1 MHMVKLKT
9 DKEIEIL
16 KEGGKRL
23 AFILDELEKI
33 VRPGITTHE
42 LNQVCEKMMREQGGV
57 PVLKGYQP
65 DGSDIPFPAA
75 LCTSVN
81 SVVVHGV
88 PNDYALQEGD
98 IVGLDTCFG
107 YQGMIT
113 DSARTVAVGKVSK
126 QDKKLMDVTKEA
138 MYAGI
143 DAARPGKTTHDIG
156 KAVEKVLNSHGYGTP
171 TILGGHGVGYKVHEE
186 PYVPNY
192 DMGKGGTKLVPG
204 MVITVEPMLIEGGT
218 DDVYTDGKD
227 GYSVYTK
234 DGSKSAHFEHT
245 IVITEK
251 GAEILT

>member
-1 MHMVKLKT
+1 MVKIKT
-9 DKEIEIL
+9 EEEIEIL
-16 KEGGKRL
+16 KEGGRKL
-23 AFILDELEKI
+23 SLILDELEKL
-33 VRPGITTHE
+33 VRPGVTTKD
-42 LNQVCEKMMREQGGV
+42 LDTACEKMMKEKGGV
-57 PVLKGYQP
+57 AVLKGYQP
-65 DGSDIPFPAA
+65 DGSDVPYPSA

-81 SVVVHGV
+81 SVVVHGIPSEYV
-88 PNDYALQEGD
+88 LKEGD
-98 IVGLDTCFG
+98 IVGLDTCFL

-113 DSARTVAVGKVSK
+113 DSARTVAVGKISK

-143 DAARPGKTTHDIG
+143 DVARPGKTTRDIG
-156 KAVEKVLNSHGYGTP
+156 KAVEKILNQHGFGTP

-192 DMGKGGTKLVPG
+192 DMGGSTTKLLPG
-204 MVITVEPMLIEGGT
+204 MVITVEPMLIAGGT

-245 IVITEK
+245 IVITK
-251 GAEILT
+251 NGAEILT

>member
-1 MHMVKLKT
+1 MVKIKSE
-9 DKEIEIL
+9 KEIEIL
-16 KEGGKRL
+16 REGGKRL
-23 AFILDELEKI
+23 SLILDALEKM
-33 VRPGITTHE
+33 VKPGVTTKE
-42 LNQVCEKMMREQGGV
+42 LDTAAEKMMLEHGGA

-65 DGSDIPFPAA
+65 DGSDIPFPAT

-88 PNDYALQEGD
+88 PNEYVLKGGD

-113 DSARTVAVGKVSK
+113 DSARTVAVGKISK
-126 QDKKLMDVTKEA
+126 QDQKLMDATKRA
-138 MYAGI
+138 MFAGI

-156 KAVEKVLNSHGYGTP
+156 KAVEKVLNEYGYGTP

-192 DMGKGGTKLVPG
+192 DMGKGGTKLAPG
-204 MVITVEPMLIEGGT
+204 MVITVEPMLIAGGS
-218 DDVYTDGKD
+218 DDVYTDRKD

-234 DGSKSAHFEHT
+234 DKSNSAHFEHT
-245 IVITEK
+245 IVITEN

>member
-1 MHMVKLKT
+1 MVKIKT
-9 DKEIEIL
+9 EKEIKIL
-16 KEGGKRL
+16 KEGGRRL
-23 AFILDELEKI
+23 SLILDELEKM

-42 LNQVCEKMMREQGGV
+42 LDSACEKMMKEQGGNA
-57 PVLKGYQP
+57 VLKGYQP
-65 DGSDIPFPAA
+65 DGSDVPYPAA

-88 PNDYALQEGD
+88 PSDYVLKEGD
-98 IVGLDTCFG
+98 IVGLDTCFE

-113 DSARTVAVGKVSK
+113 DSARTVAVGKISK
-126 QDKKLMDVTKEA
+126 QDKKLIDVTKEA

-143 DAARPGKTTHDIG
+143 DIARPGKTTRDIG
-156 KAVEKVLNSHGYGTP
+156 KAVEKVLNQHGFGTP

-192 DMGKGGTKLVPG
+192 DMGGTATKLVPG
-204 MVITVEPMLIEGGT
+204 MVITVEPMLIAGGT

-245 IVITEK
+245 IVITEN

>member
-1 MHMVKLKT
+1 MVKIKT
-9 DKEIEIL
+9 EKEIEIL
-16 KEGGKRL
+16 KEGGRRL
-23 AFILDELEKI
+23 SLILDELEKM
-33 VRPGITTHE
+33 VRPGITTRE
-42 LNQVCEKMMREQGGV
+42 LDSACEKMMKEHGGSA
-57 PVLKGYQP
+57 VLKGYQP
-65 DGSDIPFPAA
+65 DGSDIPYPAA

-88 PNDYALQEGD
+88 PSDYVLKEGD
-98 IVGLDTCFG
+98 IVGLDTCFE
-107 YQGMIT
+107 YRGMIT
-113 DSARTVAVGKVSK
+113 DSARTVAVGKISK

-143 DAARPGKTTHDIG
+143 DVARPGKTTRDIG
-156 KAVEKVLNSHGYGTP
+156 KAVEKVLNQHGFGTP

-192 DMGKGGTKLVPG
+192 DMGGSATKLLTG
-204 MVITVEPMLIEGGT
+204 MVITVEPMLIAGGT

>member
-1 MHMVKLKT
+1 MVKIKT
-9 DKEIEIL
+9 EKEIEIL
-16 KEGGKRL
+16 KEGGRRL
-23 AFILDELEKI
+23 SLILDELEKM
-33 VRPGITTHE
+33 VRPGITTLE
-42 LNQVCEKMMREQGGV
+42 LDSACEKMMKEQGGNA
-57 PVLKGYQP
+57 VLKGYQP
-65 DGSDIPFPAA
+65 DGSDVPYPAA

-88 PNDYALQEGD
+88 PSDYVLKEGD
-98 IVGLDTCFG
+98 IVGLDTCFE

-113 DSARTVAVGKVSK
+113 DSARTVAVGKISK

-143 DAARPGKTTHDIG
+143 DVARPGKTTRDIG
-156 KAVEKVLNSHGYGTP
+156 KAVEKVLNQHGFGTP

-192 DMGKGGTKLVPG
+192 DMGGSATKLLPG
-204 MVITVEPMLIEGGT
+204 MVITVEPMLIAGGT

>member
-1 MHMVKLKT
+1 MVKLKT
-9 DKEIEIL
+9 AKEIEIL

-23 AFILDELEKI
+23 SLILDELEKM
-33 VRPGITTHE
+33 VAPGVTTKE
-42 LNQVCEKMMREQGGV
+42 LDTACEKMMRAHGGV

-65 DGSDIPFPAA
+65 HGSDIPFPAS

-81 SVVVHGV
+81 TVVVHGV
-88 PNDYALQEGD
+88 PNNDILKEGD

-113 DSARTVAVGKVSK
+113 DSARTVAVGKISK
-126 QDKKLMDVTKEA
+126 QDKKLLDVTKEA

-143 DAARPGKTTHDIG
+143 DMARPGKTTHDIG
-156 KAVEKVLNSHGYGTP
+156 KVVEKVLNEHGYGTP
-171 TILGGHGVGYKVHEE
+171 TILGGHGVGYKVHED

-204 MVITVEPMLIEGGT
+204 MVITVEPMLIAGGT

-234 DGSKSAHFEHT
+234 DGSNSAHFEHT

-251 GAEILT
+251 GPEILT

>member
-1 MHMVKLKT
+1 MVKIKT

-23 AFILDELEKI
+23 AFILDELEKM
-33 VRPGITTHE
+33 VAPGVTTKQ
-42 LNQVCEKMMREQGGV
+42 LDIACEKMMREQGGE

-65 DGSDIPFPAA
+65 DGSDIPFPAS

-88 PNDYALQEGD
+88 PNDYSLQEGD

-113 DSARTVAVGKVSK
+113 DSARTVAVGKISK
-126 QDKKLMDVTKEA
+126 QDKKLMDATKQA

-143 DAARPGKTTHDIG
+143 DIARPGKTTHDIG
-156 KAVEKVLNSHGYGTP
+156 KAVEDVLNSYGYGTP

-204 MVITVEPMLIEGGT
+204 MVITVEPMLIAGGT

-234 DGSKSAHFEHT
+234 DKSNSAHFEHT
-245 IVITEK
+245 IVITET
-251 GAEILT
+251 GADILT

>member
-1 MHMVKLKT
+1 MVKIKKDT
-9 DKEIEIL
+9 EIEIL
-16 KEGGKRL
+16 REGGKKL
-23 AFILDELEKI
+23 AHILDMLEKM
-33 VRPGITTHE
+33 VRPGITTKE
-42 LNQVCEKMMREQGGV
+42 LDSACEKMMQEEGGV

-65 DGSDIPFPAA
+65 YGSDIPYTAA

-88 PNDYALQEGD
+88 PNGYVLQEGD

-107 YQGMIT
+107 YKGMIT
-113 DSARTVAVGKVSK
+113 DSARTVAVGKISK
-126 QDKKLMDVTKEA
+126 RDKKLMDVTREA

-143 DAARPGKTTHDIG
+143 DAVRPGKSTHDIG
-156 KAVEKVLNSHGYGTP
+156 KAVEKVLNRYGYGTP

-218 DDVYTDGKD
+218 DDVYTDGSD

-245 IVITEK
+245 IVVTEN

>member
-1 MHMVKLKT
+1 MKLKT
-9 DKEIEIL
+9 EHEIEIL
-16 KEGGKRL
+16 KEGGKKL
-23 AFILDELEKI
+23 SLILDELEKM
-33 VRPGITTHE
+33 VRPGVTTLE
-42 LNQVCEKMMREQGGV
+42 LDHACEKMMKEQGGV
-57 PVLKGYQP
+57 AVLKGYQP

-75 LCTSVN
+75 LCTSLN
-81 SVVVHGV
+81 SVVVHGI
-88 PNDYALQEGD
+88 PSDYVLKEGD

-107 YQGMIT
+107 YKGMIT
-113 DSARTVAVGKVSK
+113 DSARTVAVGKISK
-126 QDKKLMDVTKEA
+126 QDRELMDVTKKA

-143 DAARPGKTTHDIG
+143 DVARPGKTTRDIG
-156 KAVEKVLNSHGYGTP
+156 KAVEKVLNEYGFGTP

-192 DMGKGGTKLVPG
+192 DMGGSATKLVPG
-204 MVITVEPMLIEGGT
+204 MVITVEPMLIAGGT

-234 DGSKSAHFEHT
+234 DGSNSAHFEHT

>member
-1 MHMVKLKT
+1 MVKLKT
-9 DKEIEIL
+9 EKEIEIL
-16 KEGGKRL
+16 KEGGRRL
-23 AFILDELEKI
+23 SFILDELEKM
-33 VRPGITTHE
+33 VRPGITTRE
-42 LNQVCEKMMREQGGV
+42 LDHACEKMMKEQGGV
-57 PVLKGYQP
+57 AVLKGYQP
-65 DGSDIPFPAA
+65 DGSDIPYPAA

-88 PNDYALQEGD
+88 PSDDALKEGD
-98 IVGLDTCFG
+98 IVGLDTCFQ

-113 DSARTVAVGKVSK
+113 DSARTVGVGRISK

-143 DAARPGKTTHDIG
+143 NIAQPGKTTRDIG
-156 KAVEKVLNSHGYGTP
+156 KAVEKVLNKYGFGTP

-192 DMGKGGTKLVPG
+192 DMGGGATKLVPG
-204 MVITVEPMLIEGGT
+204 MVITVEPMLIAGGT

>member
-1 MHMVKLKT
+1 MVKIKT
-9 DKEIEIL
+9 EKEIEIL
-16 KEGGKRL
+16 KEGGQKL
-23 AFILDELEKI
+23 SLILDELEKL
-33 VRPGITTHE
+33 VRPGITTKY
-42 LNQVCEKMMREQGGV
+42 LDSVCEKMMKEKGGV
-57 PVLKGYQP
+57 AVLKGYQP
-65 DGSDIPFPAA
+65 DGSDVPYPAA

-81 SVVVHGV
+81 SVVVHGI
-88 PNDYALQEGD
+88 PSDYVLKEGD
-98 IVGLDTCFG
+98 IVGLDTCFL
-107 YQGMIT
+107 YKEMIT
-113 DSARTVAVGKVSK
+113 DSARTVAVGKISK

-143 DAARPGKTTHDIG
+143 DIARPGKTTRDIG
-156 KAVEKVLNSHGYGTP
+156 KAVEKILNKHGFGTP

-192 DMGKGGTKLVPG
+192 DMGGNATKLVPG
-204 MVITVEPMLIEGGT
+204 MVITVEPMLIAGGT

-234 DGSKSAHFEHT
+234 DGSNSAHFEHT

>member
-1 MHMVKLKT
+1 MVKIKS

-16 KEGGKRL
+16 KEGGKKL
-23 AFILDELEKI
+23 AFILDELEKL
-33 VRPGITTHE
+33 VVPGVTTKE
-42 LNQVCEKMMREQGGV
+42 LDIVCEKMMREQGGV
-57 PVLKGYQP
+57 AVLKGYQP

-107 YQGMIT
+107 YQGLIT
-113 DSARTVAVGKVSK
+113 DSARTVAVGKISK
-126 QDKKLMDVTKEA
+126 QDKKLMDATKQA

-143 DAARPGKTTHDIG
+143 DMARPGKTTHDIG
-156 KAVEKVLNSHGYGTP
+156 KAVESVLNSFGYGTP

-218 DDVYTDGKD
+218 DDVYTDSKD

-245 IVITEK
+245 IVITDK

>member
-1 MHMVKLKT
+1 MVKIKT
-9 DKEIEIL
+9 EKEIEIL
-16 KEGGKRL
+16 KEGGRRL
-23 AFILDELEKI
+23 SLILDELEKM
-33 VRPGITTHE
+33 VRPGITTRE
-42 LNQVCEKMMREQGGV
+42 LDSACEKMMKDYGGSA
-57 PVLKGYQP
+57 VLKGYQP
-65 DGSDIPFPAA
+65 DGSDIPYPAA

-88 PNDYALQEGD
+88 PSDYVLKEGD
-98 IVGLDTCFG
+98 IVGLDTCFE
-107 YQGMIT
+107 YKGMIT
-113 DSARTVAVGKVSK
+113 DSARTIAVGKISK
-126 QDKKLMDVTKEA
+126 QDKKLIDVTKEA

-143 DAARPGKTTHDIG
+143 DIARPGKTTRDIG
-156 KAVEKVLNSHGYGTP
+156 KAVEKVLNQHGFGTP

-192 DMGKGGTKLVPG
+192 DMGGSATKLVPG
-204 MVITVEPMLIEGGT
+204 MVITVEPMLIAGGT

-227 GYSVYTK
+227 GYSVYTQ

>member
-1 MHMVKLKT
+1 MVKLKT
-9 DKEIEIL
+9 EKEIEIL
-16 KEGGKRL
+16 KEGGRRL
-23 AFILDELEKI
+23 SLILDELEKM
-33 VRPGITTHE
+33 VRPGITTRE
-42 LNQVCEKMMREQGGV
+42 LDHACEKMMKEYGGTA
-57 PVLKGYQP
+57 VLKGYQP
-65 DGSDIPFPAA
+65 DGSDIPYPAA

-88 PNDYALQEGD
+88 PSDYVLKDGD
-98 IVGLDTCFG
+98 IIGLDTCFE
-107 YQGMIT
+107 YKGMIT
-113 DSARTVAVGKVSK
+113 DSARTVAVGKISK

-143 DAARPGKTTHDIG
+143 DVARSGKTTRDIG
-156 KAVEKVLNSHGYGTP
+156 KAVEKVLNQHGFGTP

-192 DMGKGGTKLVPG
+192 DMGGSATKLVPG
-204 MVITVEPMLIEGGT
+204 MVITVEPMLIAGGT

>member
-1 MHMVKLKT
+1 MVKLKT
-9 DKEIEIL
+9 AKEIEIL

-23 AFILDELEKI
+23 ALILDELEKM
-33 VRPGITTHE
+33 VAPGVTTKE
-42 LNQVCEKMMREQGGV
+42 LDTACEKMMRAHGGV

-65 DGSDIPFPAA
+65 HGSDIPFPAS

-81 SVVVHGV
+81 TVVVHGV
-88 PNDYALQEGD
+88 PNNDILKEGD

-113 DSARTVAVGKVSK
+113 DSARTVAVGKISK
-126 QDKKLMDVTKEA
+126 QDKKLLDVTKEA

-143 DAARPGKTTHDIG
+143 DMARPGKTTHDIG
-156 KAVEKVLNSHGYGTP
+156 KVVEKVLNEHGYGTP
-171 TILGGHGVGYKVHEE
+171 TILGGHGVGYKVHED

-204 MVITVEPMLIEGGT
+204 MVITVEPMLIAGGT

-234 DGSKSAHFEHT
+234 DGSNSAHFEHT

-251 GAEILT
+251 GPEILT

>member
-1 MHMVKLKT
+1 MVKIKT
-9 DKEIEIL
+9 EKEIEIL
-16 KEGGKRL
+16 KEGGRRL
-23 AFILDELEKI
+23 SLILDELEKM
-33 VRPGITTHE
+33 VRPGITTRE
-42 LNQVCEKMMREQGGV
+42 LDNTCEKMMKEQGGSA
-57 PVLKGYQP
+57 VLKGYQP
-65 DGSDIPFPAA
+65 DGSDIPYPAA

-88 PNDYALQEGD
+88 PSDYVLKEGD
-98 IVGLDTCFG
+98 IVGLDTCFE

-113 DSARTVAVGKVSK
+113 DSARTVAVGKISK

-143 DAARPGKTTHDIG
+143 DIARPGKTTRDIG
-156 KAVEKVLNSHGYGTP
+156 KAVEKVLNQHGFGTP

-192 DMGKGGTKLVPG
+192 DMGGTATKLVPG
-204 MVITVEPMLIEGGT
+204 MVITVEPMLIAGGT

-245 IVITEK
+245 IVITEN

>member
-1 MHMVKLKT
+1 MVKIKT
-9 DKEIEIL
+9 EKEIEIL
-16 KEGGKRL
+16 KEGGRRL
-23 AFILDELEKI
+23 SLILDELEKM
-33 VRPGITTHE
+33 VRPGITTCE
-42 LNQVCEKMMREQGGV
+42 LDSACEKMMKDYGGSA
-57 PVLKGYQP
+57 VLKGYQP
-65 DGSDIPFPAA
+65 DGSDIPYPAA

-88 PNDYALQEGD
+88 PSDYVLKEGD
-98 IVGLDTCFG
+98 IVGLDTCFE

-113 DSARTVAVGKVSK
+113 DSARTVAVGKISK

-143 DAARPGKTTHDIG
+143 DVARPGKTTRDIG
-156 KAVEKVLNSHGYGTP
+156 KAVEKVLNQHGFGTP

-192 DMGKGGTKLVPG
+192 DMGGSATKLVPG
-204 MVITVEPMLIEGGT
+204 MVITVEPMLIAGGT